1 MRLKHKK
8 PARPL
13 GDQRTRWVCSS
24 KTYQA
29 AYLLR
34 ARVGEIV
41 MRRYGLD
48 IRQRHHE
55 RSASEGLHGSK
66 ERSSRSARV
75 YDENLMTCLER
86 IRHST

>member
-55 RSASEGLHGSK
+55 RSASEACMALK
-66 ERSSRSARV
+66 NVRPAPPAC
-75 YDENLMTCLER
+75 MTR
-86 IRHST
+86 I